1 MAISLKPVGEQ
12 VIVITGASSGI
23 GLATAEMAAE
33 EGAKLILAAPSED
46 ALEGFAA
53 RLSRN
58 GAEALAVDADV
69 GDRAEVEQIA
79 LAAIER
85 FGRIDTW
92 VNNAGVT
99 IPGRLDQ
106 ASDADCRRLFETN
119 FWGVVYG
126 SLVALHHMRAA
137 GGAIINLGSDI
148 SDAAIPLQGMYAA
161 SKQAVKGFTDALR
174 AEVEDLDGAPVGIT
188 LLPIETTD
196 PSQVAAAI
204 LEAAAHHAREGKPKP
219 NGISKIDT
227 AVAKV
232 LPKVDEK
239 LTAKVANKNGR

>member
-1 MAISLKPVGEQ
+1 MAISLKPLGEQ

-33 EGAKLILAAPSED
+33 EGAKLVLAARSED
-46 ALEGFAA
+46 ALDGFAA

-58 GAEALAVDADV
+58 GAEAMAVDTDV
-69 GDRAEVEQIA
+69 GDRAEFQQLA

-99 IPGRLDQ
+99 VPGRLDDL
-106 ASDADCRRLFETN
+106 SDQDCRRLFETN

-126 SLVALHHMRAA
+126 SLAALHHMRAT
-137 GGAIINLGSDI
+137 GGVIINLGSDL
-148 SDAAIPLQGMYAA
+148 SDAAMSRQGMYAA
-161 SKQAVKGFTDALR
+161 SKQAVKGFTHALR
-174 AEVEDLDGAPVGIT
+174 AEVAEMDGAAVGIT

-196 PSQVAAAI
+196 PLVVAGAILKAAAQPP
-204 LEAAAHHAREGKPKP
+204 EGKPK
-219 NGISKIDT
+219 GVAKINTTVD
-227 AVAKV
+227 KV
-232 LPKVDEK
+232 LPKIDEK
-239 LTAKVANKNGR
+239 TTAKVANKNGR